1 MYNSRDSKNRF
12 LTGRILNMHLI
23 IRLITCKI
31 TYTSSKIGFIQEGRC
46 LTVISHGFERIWNK
60 KIGPEVA
67 FSHFPP
73 QQLDCHF
80 NTKRKCIN
88 VCMEIVVKLHSKLM
102 N

>member
-1 MYNSRDSKNRF
+1 
-12 LTGRILNMHLI
+12 MHLTI
-23 IRLITCKI
+23 WFITCKI
-31 TYTSSKIGFIQEGRC
+31 THTSTKIGLIITFIQEGRC
-46 LTVISHGFERIWNK
+46 STVISYGFERIWNK
-60 KIGPEVA
+60 KVGPEVA

-88 VCMEIVVKLHSKLM
+88 VCMETVVKLHSKLM